1 MMLGYG
7 HHVSGWGWFTMSAG
21 VILLWVL
28 IITIAVRLN
37 RSREH
42 VRSRA
47 TPPAEDVLHQRPA
60 RGEIDQAEFRRRSL
74 DALHAPPGAPARRP
88 GINDAGGE
96 SREPAHP
103 RTPGP

>member
-1 MMLGYG
+1 MTLGYG

-28 IITIAVRLN
+28 IMTIAVRLN
-37 RSREH
+37 RSQEH

-47 TPPAEDVLHQRPA
+47 TPPAEDVLTERAAQ
-60 RGEIDQAEFRRRSL
+60 GEIDQAEFRRRL
-74 DALHAPPGAPARRP
+74 DALHAPPGASARRP
-88 GINDAGGE
+88 DINDAGGA
-96 SREPAHP
+96 SRKPAEP